1 VVAFF
6 VPGGGGCSG
15 LSEVVPAFLRKKPL
29 TIPEPRQKVRLR
41 ARRRLW
47 RGNFRALS
55 YPYADEAGETL
66 FIRVTEEGE
75 YQKAIR
81 EGRRAVGM
89 PWPVR
94 QVEVVPFPEDDKK
107 TQELPQ
113 RSHHEQEKAEP
124 RSWWRRM
131 FRS

>member
-6 VPGGGGCSG
+6 APGGGGCSG
-15 LSEVVPAFLRKKPL
+15 LREVVPTFLPKKPL

-55 YPYADEAGETL
+55 YPCTDEAGETL
-66 FIRVTEEGE
+66 FIRVTEVWE

-81 EGRRAVGM
+81 EGSRAVGM

-94 QVEVVPFPEDDKK
+94 QVEVVPFPDDDEE

-113 RSHHEQEKAEP
+113 RSYQEKAES
-124 RSWWRRM
+124 RSWWQRM
-131 FRS
+131 FASQA